1 MVPRG
6 QAVGA
11 PEVRAAGA
19 LPLIGFYALYFSTVG
34 IILPFL
40 PAWLRS
46 LGLPG
51 WQIGL
56 LLALNPAFALVA
68 PPIWGYLA
76 DRAGRPDRI
85 LSVIAGGAVLGF
97 APLTVASDF
106 ARVALALGA
115 YAFFASSI
123 TTLVDSLALQR
134 VGLHGGSYARL
145 RLFGSLGFVASSTA
159 FGLAVDAVDR
169 RAVFVALALMV
180 AYFGWSLTVKAR
192 AASVPEHHPFSALG
206 LLRRRDLALM
216 LGAACTHWI
225 ACAPFHGTFSIHV
238 TALNLPPWVIGLSS
252 GMGVLAEVAVM
263 YAYPRAARRV
273 SPRWVLLAAF
283 LASALRWAGMAA
295 ATSPT
300 AIIALSLLHGMT
312 FGAFYVAAVAF
323 VAQRVPDTLR
333 ASGQG
338 LMTSVTFGLG
348 GLFGYVFAGTA
359 YDWLGGHRLF
369 AVSAAA
375 ELLPALLILLV
386 REPTARR
393 DNRRPGHRA
402 PLTH

>member
-11 PEVRAAGA
+11 PEVRAAGV
-19 LPLIGFYALYFSTVG
+19 LPVIGFYVLYFGTTG

-46 LGLPG
+46 LGLAG
-51 WQIGL
+51 WQIGV
-56 LLALNPAFALVA
+56 LLALNPGFALLA
-68 PPIWGYLA
+68 PPLWGYLA
-76 DRAGRPDRI
+76 DRAGRPDRV

-97 APLTVASDF
+97 APLAVASDF
-106 ARVALALGA
+106 AQAALALCT

-123 TTLVDSLALQR
+123 TTLIDSLALQR

-145 RLFGSLGFVASSTA
+145 RLFGSLGFVASSTG
-159 FGLAVDAVDR
+159 FGLTVNAVDR
-169 RAVFVALALMV
+169 RAVFVALVLMV
-180 AYFGWSLTVKAR
+180 ASFAWSFSVKAR
-192 AASVPEHHPFSALG
+192 AVALPGRHPLSGLR

-216 LGAACTHWI
+216 LGASCAHWI

-238 TALNLPPWVIGLSS
+238 TALKLPPSVIGLSA
-252 GMGVLAEVAVM
+252 GLGVMAEVAVM
-263 YAYPRAARRV
+263 YAYPRAAKRLA
-273 SPRWVLLAAF
+273 PRWVLLSAV

-295 ATSPT
+295 ATSPW
-300 AIIALSLLHGMT
+300 AIISLSLLHGMT

-323 VAQRVPDTLR
+323 VADRVPDTLR
-333 ASGQG
+333 ASGQA
-338 LMTSVTFGLG
+338 LFTSVTFGLG
-348 GLFGYVFAGTA
+348 GLVGYIFAGTA

-375 ELLPALLILLV
+375 ELVPALLILLI
-386 REPTARR
+386 REP
-393 DNRRPGHRA
+393 RA
-402 PLTH
+402 AGRERAHPA